1 MADPPRF
8 LPRPAGQPPPLPPR
22 PITPEPFL
30 DLTADVAPDTLRI
43 RRDEEPPPPLPL
55 TEETAR
61 ALRRDLVAL
70 RSALP
75 APETPETPGTPGNLV
90 PESLRTAT
98 KRAIAARVGKWSGYP
113 VVTFL
118 LPLVGAYVAQRWPD
132 YAALARWA
140 LGWLP

>member
-8 LPRPAGQPPPLPPR
+8 LPRPAGPPPLPPR
-22 PITPEPFL
+22 PLVPEPFV
-30 DLTADVAPDTLRI
+30 DLTADAAPDTLRI

-61 ALRRDLVAL
+61 ALRRDLVLL

-75 APETPETPGTPGNLV
+75 APEPAELPAHPEPGG

-98 KRAIAARVGKWSGYP
+98 KRALAKRVAKWSGYP

-118 LPLVGAYVAQRWPD
+118 LPLVGAYVAQRWPQ
-132 YAALARWA
+132 YADLSRWL